1 MLQIAVGLAS
11 NWDTARRTLLAASRE
26 GTLARISG
34 AAEIFPLGAKPA
46 TPDA

>member
-1 MLQIAVGLAS
+1 MLQIAVALAS
-11 NWDTARRTLLAASRE
+11 NWDTTRRTLLAASRE
-26 GTLARISG
+26 GLARISG